1 MRVAM
6 RDANPTVVRWK
17 RRMSSWLQRFLPVPI
32 GRVVAEVLPPPATV
46 TRAEIVAA
54 LDDIIEHEEGPRFQS
69 LAVIL
74 ARQTYPQLIASER
87 KWDHGLDAHAP
98 RSGSNPALGLT
109 FSITASRYGPSGGV
123 VDS

>member
-1 MRVAM
+1 MSGRVTTATEESTSACGW
-6 RDANPTVVRWK
+6 RCGTRTQRSCGGK

-87 KWDHGLDAHAP
+87 KCG
-98 RSGSNPALGLT
+98 T
-109 FSITASRYGPSGGV
+109 CQQQ
-123 VDS
+123 